1 MAVGSS
7 ATGSLILKEG
17 GSRCG
22 ARGGGRPAGRSHG
35 VVSEASTAHTESSR
49 ASSGVLRMGSLRDER
64 CEHLLLFPAGLS
76 SRISLLESAVSA
88 GLLLLPG
95 ARPGPRGGGVAAG
108 QVQWNRPG
116 PEDAQDPFVWRP
128 WAKKRRPLRWARR
141 STARGLTSREMS
153 CWACGG
159 SENWL

>member
-1 MAVGSS
+1 MRCPWRWTTCRKEPRGRFGGFYSS
-7 ATGSLILKEG
+7 Y
-17 GSRCG
+17 
-22 ARGGGRPAGRSHG
+22 G
-35 VVSEASTAHTESSR
+35 VVTSFFWRVEDGKPTRRTMRTPTSVSR
-49 ASSGVLRMGSLRDER
+49 RLKLKD
-64 CEHLLLFPAGLS
+64 F
-76 SRISLLESAVSA
+76 LLESAVSA

-159 SENWL
+159 SSQTGCKVHSRAAASQAAGAHRC